1 MLPFFFSDVKD
12 KISDWIDIDLISGN
26 LCIKII
32 NFLKGPLRIFLL
44 NFKSKLFS
52 KVYHMYRNCPYL
64 K

>member
-32 NFLKGPLRIFLL
+32 NFLYKMLTVELRLL
-44 NFKSKLFS
+44 
-52 KVYHMYRNCPYL
+52 
-64 K
+64 